1 MFLQLRPLSHP
12 YGMVAMAV
20 AAFAFGTIAATTLR
34 ENGRELTTVAA
45 APAANPQAAPIT
57 GYPADVIRVF
67 DGDTFEA
74 RVQVWPGL
82 EITTK
87 IRLRGIDA
95 PELRARCAEERVLA
109 ESAREALAALLA
121 QGRVG
126 IRQVSLDKYGGR
138 VVADASASGT
148 RDVADTLIAGGHVRR
163 YRGGRRA
170 GWCAGRPS

>member
-1 MFLQLRPLSHP
+1 M
-12 YGMVAMAV
+12 
-20 AAFAFGTIAATTLR
+20 
-34 ENGRELTTVAA
+34 VAA
-45 APAANPQAAPIT
+45 APAPSRQTAPVT
-57 GYPADVIRVF
+57 GYPAEVIRVF

-82 EITTK
+82 EITTR

-109 ESAREALAALLA
+109 EAARDALATLLA
-121 QGRVG
+121 QGHVG

-138 VVADASASGT
+138 VVADASALGVK
-148 RDVADTLIAGGHVRR
+148 DIAETLMEGGHVRR
-163 YRGGRRA
+163 YRGGRRE

>member
-1 MFLQLRPLSHP
+1 
-12 YGMVAMAV
+12 VAVAWAV
-20 AAFAFGTIAATTLR
+20 AAFAFGAIAATTLR
-34 ENGRELTTVAA
+34 PAGQEPTTVGA
-45 APAANPQAAPIT
+45 APPASPQAVFLT
-57 GYPADVIRVF
+57 GYPAEVIRVL

-74 RVQVWPGL
+74 RVQVWPGV

-95 PELRARCAEERVLA
+95 PELKARCAEERVLA
-109 ESAREALAALLA
+109 ESARDVLAALLA

-138 VVADASASGT
+138 VVADASARGIK
-148 RDVADTLIAGGHVRR
+148 DVADTLMAGGHVRR